1 MKIGYARVST
11 DDQNANMQIDALKA
25 AGCDLI
31 FQDFGISGAV
41 VDRPE
46 LNKALAALNPGDSLV
61 VWRLDRLGRS
71 MLHLLEIVNGLKA
84 RNVRLCSLTES
95 IDTGTPIGELLL
107 HVLGALAQFE
117 RQLMRERCR
126 AGIDAAKRRGKHLG
140 RPRKLSPERLA
151 QARDLID
158 GGQTQAAVAGLLDV
172 HPATLC
178 RALER
183 DSGNSTAA

>member
-1 MKIGYARVST
+1 MKIGYARVSAS
-11 DDQNANMQIDALKA
+11 DQNLNLQIDALKA
-25 AGCDLI
+25 AGCELI
-31 FQDFGISGAV
+31 FQDFGISGTV
-41 VDRPE
+41 RDRPE
-46 LNKALAALNPGDSLV
+46 LAKALAALNPGDTLT

-71 MLHLLEIVNGLKA
+71 LLDLLEIVNGLKA
-84 RNVRLCSLTES
+84 RNIGLHSLTEV
-95 IDTGTPIGELLL
+95 IDTSTPIGELLL
-107 HVLGALAQFE
+107 HVLAALAQFE
-117 RQLMRERCR
+117 RQVSRERCR
-126 AGIDAAKRRGKHLG
+126 AGIDAAKRRGKRFG

-151 QARDLID
+151 QARELLD